1 MQFDPEA
8 LSDVDAYKLMISCI
22 VPRPIAWVTTV
33 SPAGITNAAPFS
45 FFNGLDSKP
54 ALITLGI
61 GWRGDGSPKDSLR
74 NIQDTGEF
82 VINVV
87 TEPAARIMVQS
98 SKSYPPDVSEIDAL
112 GLETLPSALV
122 KPPRLAL
129 SPVHMECSLVKPVE
143 LDGAEL
149 TLIIGRVLRYHVED
163 RLWKDGQVDPELL
176 QPVGRL
182 GGRNYLRG
190 GTVFSMTPE

>member
-1 MQFDPEA
+1 MQFDPET
-8 LSDVDAYKLMISCI
+8 LSDLDAYKLMISSI

-54 ALITLGI
+54 ALVTLGI
-61 GWRGDGSPKDSLR
+61 GWRDDGPKDSLR
-74 NIQDTGEF
+74 NIQDTREF

-87 TEPAARIMVQS
+87 TEAGARLMVQS

-112 GLETLPSALV
+112 GLEALPSTLV

-129 SPVHMECSLVKPVE
+129 SPVHMECALVKPVE
-143 LDGAEL
+143 IEGAEV
-149 TLIIGRVLRYHVED
+149 TLVIGRVLRYHVED

-176 QPVGRL
+176 KPVGRL